1 MDTCICIWFWS
12 CSQLSNSH
20 SYSGSYWLRN
30 LSPPKPEKVR
40 IEAKQASIG
49 RIEDLKSEIGHA
61 DRRIKELEGY
71 QEDGDQESY
80 QNLALEI
87 LPQLTYIK
95 NAANDLR
102 GEIPTSV
109 YQRIQTKIRTV
120 TDEIDE
126 QLKKIEREK
135 KRKEAQPKKTSLEE
149 LAPEL
154 VATVRNIQIDHE
166 AILQKSLNP
175 KAIIR
180 KSWLPFISLRWST
193 TKIF

>member
-20 SYSGSYWLRN
+20 SYSGGYWLRN

-49 RIEDLKSEIGHA
+49 RIEDLKSEIGQA
-61 DRRIKELEGY
+61 DRRIKNWEAY

-102 GEIPTSV
+102 GEIPASV

-126 QLKKIEREK
+126 QLRKIEREK
-135 KRKEAQPKKTSLEE
+135 NEKKL
-149 LAPEL
+149 
-154 VATVRNIQIDHE
+154 
-166 AILQKSLNP
+166 
-175 KAIIR
+175 
-180 KSWLPFISLRWST
+180 SLR
-193 TKIF
+193 KLV